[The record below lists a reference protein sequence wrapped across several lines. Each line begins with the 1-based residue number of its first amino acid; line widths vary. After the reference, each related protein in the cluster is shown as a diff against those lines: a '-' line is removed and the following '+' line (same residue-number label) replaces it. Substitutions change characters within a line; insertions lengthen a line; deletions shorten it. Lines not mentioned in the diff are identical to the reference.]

1 MSWSQGN
8 ASDVFSLGYDFAN
21 SASYQGLL
29 LDTGIEPNLEAET
42 ANELNAPASVSD
54 FSLSLA
60 DAYTLNYNFGETP
73 GTSDGSINNKNAI
86 GNGSGAYADAD
97 ADADAN
103 ADVDGGSLSS
113 LPRQRRYSKNNRQ
126 TPPSSCSGSPNANE
140 SSSSRSNSV
149 SVGRNCKR
157 VSDSRLSARGL
168 AEVLNLSS
176 PAEALYREKFIL
188 DIFEKEL
195 QYPLGYKTW
204 VRGTTKE
211 YRSRI
216 LYQLHQRVKT
226 RYPEYDE
233 KVLETIIR
241 RATYYMMQSRLRRE
255 RRARA
260 KENKG
265 KHTQNSAKE
274 RSASLNDQEFDMDN
288 FQFSSNGNSVLN
300 AGSNSDSTSNS
311 FVTGNA
317 FLM

>member
-8 ASDVFSLGYDFAN
+8 VSDVFSLGYDFSSNVAYPN
-21 SASYQGLL
+21 LL
-29 LDTGIEPNLEAET
+29 LDTELESNLESDVT
-42 ANELNAPASVSD
+42 DELQLQPQVSD
-54 FSLSLA
+54 FSMSLA
-60 DAYTLNYNFGETP
+60 DAYTFNYTDNTTASASSGRISNASSTAGTGDDTAETATTTATTP
-73 GTSDGSINNKNAI
+73 
-86 GNGSGAYADAD
+86 
-97 ADADAN
+97 
-103 ADVDGGSLSS
+103 

-126 TPPSSCSGSPNANE
+126 TPPSSSSASPCGNPNSQSGSI
-140 SSSSRSNSV
+140 SSNS
-149 SVGRNCKR
+149 SKK

-195 QYPLGYKTW
+195 HYPLGYKTW

-211 YRSRI
+211 YRTRI

-233 KVLETIIR
+233 KVLEIIIR

-260 KENKG
+260 KANKSKSTQRISKNDYSSSRNAGNENG
-265 KHTQNSAKE
+265 
-274 RSASLNDQEFDMDN
+274 DMDVTSFDFGVN
-288 FQFSSNGNSVLN
+288 
-300 AGSNSDSTSNS
+300 SNS

>member
-8 ASDVFSLGYDFAN
+8 VSDVFSLGYDFSSNVAYPN
-21 SASYQGLL
+21 LL
-29 LDTGIEPNLEAET
+29 LDTELESNLESDVT
-42 ANELNAPASVSD
+42 DELQLQPQVSD
-54 FSLSLA
+54 FSISLA
-60 DAYTLNYNFGETP
+60 DAYTFNYTDNTTASASSGRISNASSTAGTGDDTAETATTTTATTP
-73 GTSDGSINNKNAI
+73 
-86 GNGSGAYADAD
+86 
-97 ADADAN
+97 
-103 ADVDGGSLSS
+103 

-126 TPPSSCSGSPNANE
+126 TPPSSSSASPCGNPNSQSGSI
-140 SSSSRSNSV
+140 SSNS
-149 SVGRNCKR
+149 SKK

-195 QYPLGYKTW
+195 HYPLGYKTW

-211 YRSRI
+211 YRTRI

-233 KVLETIIR
+233 KVLEIIIR

-260 KENKG
+260 KANKSQRISKNDYSSSRNAGNENG
-265 KHTQNSAKE
+265 
-274 RSASLNDQEFDMDN
+274 DMDVTSFDFGVN
-288 FQFSSNGNSVLN
+288 
-300 AGSNSDSTSNS
+300 SNS